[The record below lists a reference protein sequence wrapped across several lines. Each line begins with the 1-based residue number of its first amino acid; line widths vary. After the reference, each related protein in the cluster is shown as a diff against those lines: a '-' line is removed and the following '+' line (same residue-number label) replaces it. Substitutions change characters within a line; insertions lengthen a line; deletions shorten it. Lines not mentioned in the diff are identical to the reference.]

1 MALWQKSG
9 ILKAYLAH
17 LKNNPLQ
24 TPELVEIHSRC
35 HLAREMK
42 VARPD
47 LAVSLYMHNDARM
60 MRGGKSAGERVWLIE
75 NLDAIL
81 FGSDYLRQGFIK
93 DLPVGRLASDI
104 SAKCHVIGYE
114 LTRSEKNALLR
125 KKLLY

>member
-1 MALWQKSG
+1 MAKSG
-9 ILKAYLAH
+9 FLKAYLAH

-81 FGSDYLRQGFIK
+81 LGLIISSRVYTGFACWQ
-93 DLPVGRLASDI
+93 ASI
-104 SAKCHVIGYE
+104 
-114 LTRSEKNALLR
+114 
-125 KKLLY
+125 